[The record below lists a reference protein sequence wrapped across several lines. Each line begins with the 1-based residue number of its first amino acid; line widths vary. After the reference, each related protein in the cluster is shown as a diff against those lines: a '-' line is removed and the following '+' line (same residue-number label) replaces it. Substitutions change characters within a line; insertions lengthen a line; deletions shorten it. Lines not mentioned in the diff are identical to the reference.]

1 MFALP
6 KKMREEYV
14 VRRKTDYATLCE
26 SLEKNSAQEFK
37 RIGHQLAGNAESYG
51 FPELGKIGVK
61 MESLNDSSL
70 VSEGSQLL
78 NAFKHW
84 LDTVVVADDE

>member
-1 MFALP
+1 MFTLP
-6 KKMREEYV
+6 KEMREEYV
-14 VRRKTDYATLCE
+14 VRRKTDYAIL
-26 SLEKNSAQEFK
+26 SDALEKKSIQEFK

-61 MESLNDSSL
+61 MEALNETAL
-70 VSEGSQLL
+70 LAEGPQLL
-78 NAFKHW
+78 NAFKNW